1 LNGAHAV
8 ERLERLE
15 REAGKFMAA
24 TEKIARFLVDTG
36 FRDIPR
42 GAVETAKRTA
52 LDCVGAALAGVTE
65 PVSQTVTGYVTKL
78 GGPPQVSVFGAGVK
92 VSLADAAL
100 ANGSIAHALDYDD
113 CGVKIGHPSV
123 LVFPAVLSLGE
134 HLGASGQDILTAYIL
149 GLEIEGKLA
158 LHADFKL
165 MQARL
170 NHQTWYGS
178 IGAAAACAKLLKL
191 DGEKTRM
198 ALGIA
203 ANFACGLSAN
213 HGSMAGAM
221 AAGNACRNG
230 LTAALMAQNGIT
242 ANANI
247 IEAKNGFYDTLVGPG
262 HHDAERMAD
271 GLGKPFYIESPGI
284 GLKKYPSCYHTHR
297 ALDGVFQ
304 LLGEHRLSD
313 KDIVEVD
320 VGTSERAMRVL
331 AFTEPATPY
340 QAKFSMPYCIA
351 AAVVDREVTL
361 ETFTDH
367 KFQDRHIVQTR
378 KKVHLSFPDVPIW
391 PGLADV
397 GPDTEFVGN
406 PVTIRT
412 TDGRSYSARV
422 DIPRG
427 DPALPLTD
435 DELLSKYRDC
445 ARSRLG
451 PNDMDSSVG
460 MVLGLEKV
468 AEIGTLM
475 ATLSSPLHE
484 T

>member
-1 LNGAHAV
+1 MG
-8 ERLERLE
+8 
-15 REAGKFMAA
+15 A
-24 TEKIARFLVDTG
+24 TEKIAQFVVDTSFEG
-36 FRDIPR
+36 IPR
-42 GAVETAKRTA
+42 DAIEKAKRTA
-52 LDCVGAALAGVTE
+52 LDCIGAALAGVGE
-65 PVSQTVTGYVTKL
+65 PVSQTITGYATRL
-78 GGPPQVSVFGAGVK
+78 GGPAQASVFGAGVR
-92 VSLADAAL
+92 VSVADAAL
-100 ANGSIAHALDYDD
+100 TNGCIAHALDYDD

-123 LVFPAVLSLGE
+123 LVLPAVLSLGE
-134 HLGASGQDILTAYIL
+134 HLGASGKDILTAYVI

-178 IGAAAACAKLLKL
+178 IGAAAACAELLKL
-191 DGEKTRM
+191 NLEKTRM

-203 ANFACGLSAN
+203 ANYACGLSVN

-230 LTAALMAQNGIT
+230 VTATLMAQAGIT
-242 ANANI
+242 ANPNI
-247 IEAKNGFYDTLVGPG
+247 IEAMNGFYDTLVGAG
-262 HHDAERMAD
+262 HYDAQRMAA
-271 GLGKPFYIESPGI
+271 GLGNPFYIESPGI

-297 ALDGVFQ
+297 VLDGVFQ

-313 KDIVEVD
+313 KDIAEVD

-351 AAVVDREVTL
+351 AAVVDQQVTL
-361 ETFTDH
+361 ETFTPS
-367 KFQDRHIVQTR
+367 KFVDRNIVETR

-412 TDGRSYSARV
+412 TDGRRYSARV

-435 DELLSKYRDC
+435 DELLAKFRDC
-445 ARSRLG
+445 ARSQLRSA
-451 PNDMDSSVG
+451 DMERSVDQ
-460 MVLGLEKV
+460 VLGLERV
-468 AEIGTLM
+468 ADVATLM
-475 ATLSSPLHE
+475 TTLKSSLRQI
-484 T
+484 

>member
-1 LNGAHAV
+1 MG
-8 ERLERLE
+8 
-15 REAGKFMAA
+15 A
-24 TEKIARFLVDTG
+24 TEKIAGFIVDNG
-36 FRDIPR
+36 YEDIPR
-42 GAVETAKRTA
+42 DAVEKAKRTA
-52 LDCVGAALAGVTE
+52 LDCLGAALAGVVE
-65 PVSQTVTGYVTKL
+65 PVSQTITAYITKL
-78 GGPPQVSVFGAGVK
+78 GGPAQASVFGAGLK
-92 VSLADAAL
+92 VSVPDAAL

-123 LVFPAVLSLGE
+123 LVLPAVLSLGE
-134 HLGASGQDILTAYIL
+134 QLGASGQDILTAYIL
-149 GLEIEGKLA
+149 GLEVEGKLA

-178 IGAAAACAKLLKL
+178 IGAAAACAKLLRL
-191 DGEKTRM
+191 DVTKTRM
-198 ALGIA
+198 ALGIGG
-203 ANFACGLSAN
+203 NFACGLSAN

-230 LTAALMAQNGIT
+230 VTAALMAQEGVT
-242 ANANI
+242 ANPNI
-247 IEAKNGFYDTLVGPG
+247 IEAKNGFYDTLVGRD
-262 HHDAERMAD
+262 HYDAERMAE
-271 GLGKPFYIESPGI
+271 GLGNPFYIESPGI

-313 KDIVEVD
+313 KNIAEVD

-331 AFTEPATPY
+331 AFSEPATPY
-340 QAKFSMPYCIA
+340 QAKYSMPHCIA
-351 AAVVDREVTL
+351 AAVVDRQVTL
-361 ETFTDH
+361 DTFTYD
-367 KFQDRHIVQTR
+367 KMTDRDIVEAK

-435 DELLSKYRDC
+435 EELLSKYRDC
-445 ARSRLG
+445 GRSQLR
-451 PNDMDSSVG
+451 PDDIERSVNLT
-460 MVLGLEKV
+460 LGLERM
-468 AEIGTLM
+468 ADIGTLM
-475 ATLSSPLHE
+475 AALSSPLRE
-484 T
+484 A

>member
-1 LNGAHAV
+1 MG
-8 ERLERLE
+8 
-15 REAGKFMAA
+15 A
-24 TEKIARFLVDTG
+24 TEKAARFIVDTKYG
-36 FRDIPR
+36 DIP
-42 GAVETAKRTA
+42 GDAVKKAKRSA
-52 LDCVGAALAGVTE
+52 LDCVGAALAGVAE
-65 PVSQTVTGYVTKL
+65 PVSQTITGYVTKL
-78 GGPPQVSVFGAGVK
+78 GGPPQASVFGAGVK

-123 LVFPAVLSLGE
+123 LVLPAVLSLGE
-134 HLGASGQDILTAYIL
+134 HLGASGQEILTAYVL

-191 DGEKTRM
+191 DVAKTRM

-230 LTAALMAQNGIT
+230 VIAALMAQAGIT

-262 HHDAERMAD
+262 HHDAERMAES
-271 GLGKPFYIESPGI
+271 LGNPFYIESPGI

-313 KDIVEVD
+313 KDIAEVD

-351 AAVVDREVTL
+351 AAVVDHQVTL
-361 ETFTDH
+361 ETFTDR
-367 KFQDRHIVQTR
+367 KFEDRNIVETR

-435 DELLSKYRDC
+435 DELLEKYRDC
-445 ARSRLG
+445 GRSQLR
-451 PNDMDSSVG
+451 PDDMERSVDL
-460 MVLGLEKV
+460 VLGLERV
-468 AEIGTLM
+468 TDIRTLL
-475 ATLSSPLHE
+475 ATLGSPLRE
-484 T
+484 A

>member
-1 LNGAHAV
+1 MG
-8 ERLERLE
+8 
-15 REAGKFMAA
+15 A
-24 TEKIARFLVDTG
+24 TEKIAG
-36 FRDIPR
+36 FIVETDYEDIPR
-42 GAVETAKRTA
+42 DAVEKAKRTA
-52 LDCVGAALAGVTE
+52 LDCLGAALAGVVE
-65 PVSQTVTGYVTKL
+65 PVSQTITGYVTKL
-78 GGPPQVSVFGAGVK
+78 GGPRQASVFGAGLK
-92 VSLADAAL
+92 VSVPDAAL

-123 LVFPAVLSLGE
+123 LVLPAVLSLGE
-134 HLGASGQDILTAYIL
+134 QLGASGQDILTAYIL
-149 GLEIEGKLA
+149 GLEVEGKMA

-165 MQARL
+165 MQDRL

-178 IGAAAACAKLLKL
+178 IGAAAGCAKLLRL
-191 DGEKTRM
+191 DVAKTRM

-230 LTAALMAQNGIT
+230 VIAALMSQEGVT
-242 ANANI
+242 ANPDI
-247 IEAKNGFYDTLVGPG
+247 IEAKNGFYDTLVGVG
-262 HHDAERMAD
+262 HYDAERMED
-271 GLGKPFYIESPGI
+271 SLGNPFYIESPGI

-331 AFTEPATPY
+331 AFSEPATPY
-340 QAKFSMPYCIA
+340 QAKFSMPHCIA
-351 AAVVDREVTL
+351 AAVVDHRVTL
-361 ETFTDH
+361 DTFTSD
-367 KFQDRHIVQTR
+367 KMEDRGIVEAR
-378 KKVHLSFPDVPIW
+378 KKVRLSFPDIPIW

-412 TDGRSYSARV
+412 MDGRSYNARV

-435 DELLSKYRDC
+435 DELLAKYRDC
-445 ARSRLG
+445 GRSQLRPG
-451 PNDMDSSVG
+451 DIERSVG
-460 MVLGLEKV
+460 LVLGLESV
-468 AEIGTLM
+468 ADIGTLI
-475 ATLSSPLHE
+475 ATLSSPLRK

>member
-1 LNGAHAV
+1 
-8 ERLERLE
+8 
-15 REAGKFMAA
+15 
-24 TEKIARFLVDTG
+24 
-36 FRDIPR
+36 
-42 GAVETAKRTA
+42 
-52 LDCVGAALAGVTE
+52 
-65 PVSQTVTGYVTKL
+65 
-78 GGPPQVSVFGAGVK
+78 VK
-92 VSLADAAL
+92 VSAADAAL
-100 ANGSIAHALDYDD
+100 ANGCIAHALDYDD

-123 LVFPAVLSLGE
+123 LVLPAVLSLGE
-134 HLGASGQDILTAYIL
+134 HLGASGKDILTAYVI

-191 DGEKTRM
+191 NIEKTRM

-203 ANFACGLSAN
+203 GNYACGLSVN

-230 LTAALMAQNGIT
+230 VTGALMAQAGIT
-242 ANANI
+242 ANPNM
-247 IEAKNGFYDTLVGPG
+247 IEAKNGFYDTLVGRD
-262 HHDAERMAD
+262 HYDAERMAD
-271 GLGKPFYIESPGI
+271 GLGNPFYIESPGI

-304 LLGEHRLSD
+304 LLNEHRLND
-313 KDIVEVD
+313 KEIDEID

-351 AAVVDREVTL
+351 AAVVDQQVTL
-361 ETFTDH
+361 ETFTPG
-367 KFQDRHIVQTR
+367 KFEDRSIVQTR
-378 KKVHLSFPDVPIW
+378 KKVHLSFPDMPIW

-427 DPALPLTD
+427 DPALPLND
-435 DELLSKYRDC
+435 DELLTKYNDC
-445 ARSRLG
+445 ARGELRRD
-451 PNDMDSSVG
+451 NIQRSVELI
-460 MVLGLEKV
+460 LGLEN
-468 AEIGTLM
+468 ITDIRR
-475 ATLSSPLHE
+475 
-484 T
+484 

>member
-1 LNGAHAV
+1 MG
-8 ERLERLE
+8 
-15 REAGKFMAA
+15 A
-24 TEKIARFLVDTG
+24 TEKIARFIVDTG
-36 FRDIPR
+36 YAEIPHD
-42 GAVETAKRTA
+42 AVEKAKRTA
-52 LDCVGAALAGVTE
+52 LDCLGAALAGVAE
-65 PVSQTVTGYVTKL
+65 QVSQAITGYVTKL
-78 GGPPQVSVFGAGVK
+78 GGPPQASVLGAGLKVSVP
-92 VSLADAAL
+92 DAAL

-123 LVFPAVLSLGE
+123 LVLPAVLNLGE
-134 HLGASGQDILTAYIL
+134 HLGASGRDILTAYIL

-178 IGAAAACAKLLKL
+178 IGAAAACAKLLRL
-191 DGEKTRM
+191 DVAKTRM
-198 ALGIA
+198 TLGIG

-230 LTAALMAQNGIT
+230 VTAALMAREGVT
-242 ANANI
+242 ANPNI
-247 IEAKNGFYDTLVGPG
+247 IEAKNGFYDTLVGVG
-262 HHDAERMAD
+262 HYDAERMAAN
-271 GLGKPFYIESPGI
+271 LGNPFYIESPGI

-304 LLGEHRLSD
+304 LLGEHRLND

-331 AFTEPATPY
+331 TFSEPETPY
-340 QAKFSMPYCIA
+340 QAKYSMPYCIA
-351 AAVVDREVTL
+351 AAVVNHQVTL
-361 ETFTDH
+361 DTFTAH
-367 KFQDRHIVQTR
+367 KMEDRGIVEAR

-406 PVTIRT
+406 PVMIRT
-412 TDGRSYSARV
+412 TDGRSYNARV

-435 DELLSKYRDC
+435 EELLAKYRDC
-445 ARSRLG
+445 GQSQLRPDKIERSVDL
-451 PNDMDSSVG
+451 
-460 MVLGLEKV
+460 VLGLERV
-468 AEIGTLM
+468 ADIGTLI
-475 ATLSSPLHE
+475 ATLRSPSHE
-484 T
+484 A

>member
-1 LNGAHAV
+1 MGV
-8 ERLERLE
+8 
-15 REAGKFMAA
+15 
-24 TEKIARFLVDTG
+24 TEKIARFIVDTRYEG
-36 FRDIPR
+36 IP
-42 GAVETAKRTA
+42 GEAVKIAKRSA
-52 LDCVGAALAGVTE
+52 LDCVGAALAGVAE
-65 PVSQTVTGYVTKL
+65 PVSQTITGYVTKL
-78 GGPPQVSVFGAGVK
+78 GGPAQASVFGAGVK
-92 VSLADAAL
+92 VSVADAAL

-123 LVFPAVLSLGE
+123 LVLPAVLSLGE
-134 HLGASGQDILTAYIL
+134 HVGASGQDILTAYIL

-158 LHADFKL
+158 LYADFKL

-178 IGAAAACAKLLKL
+178 MGAAAACAKILKL
-191 DGEKTRM
+191 DVAKTRM

-230 LTAALMAQNGIT
+230 VTAALMAQVGIT

-247 IEAKNGFYDTLVGPG
+247 IEAKNGFYDTLVGPD

-313 KDIVEVD
+313 KDVAEVD

-351 AAVVDREVTL
+351 AAMVDHQVTL
-361 ETFTDH
+361 ETFTPR
-367 KFQDRHIVQTR
+367 KFEDRHIVEAR
-378 KKVHLSFPDVPIW
+378 KKIHLSFPDVPIW

-412 TDGRSYSARV
+412 TDGQSYSARV

-435 DELLSKYRDC
+435 DELLAKYRDC
-445 ARSRLG
+445 GRSQLRTDDLER
-451 PNDMDSSVG
+451 SVG
-460 MVLGLEKV
+460 LVLGLEKV

-475 ATLSSPLHE
+475 ATLSSAVHKA
-484 T
+484 

>member
-1 LNGAHAV
+1 MG
-8 ERLERLE
+8 
-15 REAGKFMAA
+15 A
-24 TEKIARFLVDTG
+24 TEKIARFIVDTHYNDLP
-36 FRDIPR
+36 RD
-42 GAVETAKRTA
+42 AVEKAKRTA
-52 LDCVGAALAGVTE
+52 LDCLGAALAGVVE
-65 PVSQTVTGYVTKL
+65 PVSETITGYVTKL
-78 GGPPQVSVFGAGVK
+78 GGPPQASMFGGGLKVSV
-92 VSLADAAL
+92 ADAAL

-123 LVFPAVLSLGE
+123 LVLPAVLSLGE
-134 HLGASGQDILTAYIL
+134 HLGASGQEILTAYIL
-149 GLEIEGKLA
+149 GLEVEGKLA

-178 IGAAAACAKLLKL
+178 VGAAAACAKLLRL
-191 DGEKTRM
+191 DVAKTRM

-230 LTAALMAQNGIT
+230 VTAALMALEGVM
-242 ANANI
+242 ANPNI
-247 IEAKNGFYDTLVGPG
+247 IESKNGFYDTLIGAG
-262 HHDAERMAD
+262 HYDAERMAD
-271 GLGKPFYIESPGI
+271 GLGNPFYIESPGI

-304 LLGEHRLSD
+304 LLGEHGLSD
-313 KDIVEVD
+313 KEIAEVD

-331 AFTEPATPY
+331 AFSEPATPY
-340 QAKFSMPYCIA
+340 QAKYSMPYCIA
-351 AAVVDREVTL
+351 AAVVDRQVTL
-361 ETFTDH
+361 DSFTPR
-367 KFQDRHIVQTR
+367 KFEDRGIVEAK
-378 KKVHLSFPDVPIW
+378 KKVHLSFPNVPIW

-406 PVTIRT
+406 PVTIRM

-445 ARSRLG
+445 GRSQLRS
-451 PNDMDSSVG
+451 DEMERSVDL
-460 MVLGLEKV
+460 VLGLERLADV
-468 AEIGTLM
+468 GTLM
-475 ATLSSPLHE
+475 TTLTAPTHKA
-484 T
+484 

>member
-1 LNGAHAV
+1 
-8 ERLERLE
+8 
-15 REAGKFMAA
+15 MAA
-24 TEKIARFLVDTG
+24 TEKIARFIVG
-36 FRDIPR
+36 IGYENIP
-42 GAVETAKRTA
+42 GDAVEKAKRTA
-52 LDCVGAALAGVTE
+52 LDCLGAALAGVVE
-65 PVSQTVTGYVTKL
+65 PVGQTITGYVTKL
-78 GGPPQVSVFGAGVK
+78 GGPPQASVFGAGLK
-92 VSLADAAL
+92 VSVQDAAL
-100 ANGSIAHALDYDD
+100 ANGAIAHALDYDD

-123 LVFPAVLSLGE
+123 LVLPAVLSLGE

-149 GLEIEGKLA
+149 GLEIEGKMA

-178 IGAAAACAKLLKL
+178 IGACAACAKLLRL
-191 DGEKTRM
+191 DVDKTRM

-230 LTAALMAQNGIT
+230 VVAALMAQEGFT
-242 ANANI
+242 ANPNI

-262 HHDAERMAD
+262 HYDAERMAD

-304 LLGEHRLSD
+304 LIGEHRLSD
-313 KDIVEVD
+313 KDIAEVD

-331 AFTEPATPY
+331 AFSEPATPY
-340 QAKFSMPYCIA
+340 QAKFSMPHCIA
-351 AAVVDREVTL
+351 AAVVDHQVTL
-361 ETFTDH
+361 DTFTSH
-367 KFQDRHIVQTR
+367 KMEDRGILETR

-422 DIPRG
+422 DIPHG

-435 DELLSKYRDC
+435 EELLAKYREC
-445 ARSRLG
+445 GRSQLSSDDIER
-451 PNDMDSSVG
+451 SVG
-460 MVLGLEKV
+460 LVLGLETV
-468 AEIGTLM
+468 ADIGTLM
-475 ATLSSPLHE
+475 TTLGSSVRE
-484 T
+484 A

>member
-1 LNGAHAV
+1 MG
-8 ERLERLE
+8 
-15 REAGKFMAA
+15 A
-24 TEKIARFLVDTG
+24 TEKIARFLTDTG
-36 FRDIPR
+36 YEDIPR
-42 GAVETAKRTA
+42 DAVEKAKRTA
-52 LDCVGAALAGVTE
+52 LDCMGAALAGVVE
-65 PVSQTVTGYVTKL
+65 PVSQAVTGYITRL
-78 GGPPQVSVFGAGVK
+78 GGPPQASVFGAGLK
-92 VSLADAAL
+92 VSAPDAAL

-123 LVFPAVLSLGE
+123 LVLPAVLSLGD
-134 HLGASGQDILTAYIL
+134 HVGASGQDTLAAYIL
-149 GLEIEGKLA
+149 GLEVEGKVA

-178 IGAAAACAKLLKL
+178 IGAAAACAKLLRL
-191 DGEKTRM
+191 DVDKTRM

-203 ANFACGLSAN
+203 ANFACGLAAN
-213 HGSMAGAM
+213 HGSMAAAAG
-221 AAGNACRNG
+221 AGNACRNG
-230 LTAALMAQNGIT
+230 VVAAFMAQEGVT
-242 ANANI
+242 ANPNI

-262 HHDAERMAD
+262 HYDAERMEES
-271 GLGKPFYIESPGI
+271 LGNPFYIEAPGI

-297 ALDGVFQ
+297 ALDGVLQ
-304 LLGEHRLSD
+304 LMGEHCLSD
-313 KDIVEVD
+313 KEIAEVE

-331 AFTEPATPY
+331 AFSAPATPY
-340 QAKFSMPYCIA
+340 QAKFSMPHCIA
-351 AAVVDREVTL
+351 AALVDHQVTL
-361 ETFTDH
+361 DTFTSH
-367 KFQDRHIVQTR
+367 KMEDRHIVETR
-378 KKVHLSFPDVPIW
+378 KKVRLSFPDLPIW

-435 DELLSKYRDC
+435 GELLAKYREC
-445 ARSRLG
+445 ARSQLR
-451 PNDMDSSVG
+451 PDDIERSVG
-460 MVLGLEKV
+460 LVLGLERV

-475 ATLSSPLHE
+475 DILRSPSLRKA
-484 T
+484 

>member
-1 LNGAHAV
+1 MG
-8 ERLERLE
+8 
-15 REAGKFMAA
+15 A
-24 TEKIARFLVDTG
+24 TEKIAQFIVDTEYQDLP
-36 FRDIPR
+36 RDV
-42 GAVETAKRTA
+42 VEKAKRTG
-52 LDCVGAALAGVTE
+52 LDCVGAALAGVAE
-65 PVSQTVTGYVTKL
+65 PVSQTITAYVTKL
-78 GGPPQVSVFGAGVK
+78 DSPTQASVFGAGLK
-92 VSLADAAL
+92 VSVADAAL
-100 ANGSIAHALDYDD
+100 ANGAIAHALDYDD

-123 LVFPAVLSLGE
+123 LVLPAVLSLGE
-134 HLGASGQDILTAYIL
+134 HLGASGSDILIAYAV
-149 GLEIEGKLA
+149 GLEVECKLA

-165 MQARL
+165 MQTRL

-178 IGAAAACAKLLKL
+178 MGAAAACAKLLRL
-191 DGEKTRM
+191 DVAKTRM

-203 ANFACGLSAN
+203 GNLACGLSAN

-230 LTAALMAQNGIT
+230 VIAAFMAQAGIT
-242 ANANI
+242 ANPNI
-247 IEAKNGFYDTLVGPG
+247 IEAKNGFYDTLVGAG
-262 HHDAERMAD
+262 HYDAERMAD

-304 LLGEHRLSD
+304 LLGEHRLSE
-313 KDIVEVD
+313 KEIVEVD
-320 VGTSERAMRVL
+320 VGTSERALRVL
-331 AFTEPATPY
+331 AFSEPATPY
-340 QAKFSMPYCIA
+340 QAKFSMPHCIA

-361 ETFTDH
+361 DTFTDQ
-367 KFQDRHIVQTR
+367 KMVNGDIVEAR

-427 DPALPLTD
+427 DPALPLSD
-435 DELLSKYRDC
+435 DEILAKYREC
-445 ARSRLG
+445 GRSQLG
-451 PNDMDSSVG
+451 AENIERSVG
-460 MVLGLEKV
+460 LVLGFEKV
-468 AEIGTLM
+468 ESVGILM
-475 ATLSSPLHE
+475 AILRSPLLKA
-484 T
+484 

>member
-1 LNGAHAV
+1 MSVNSV
-8 ERLERLE
+8 
-15 REAGKFMAA
+15 
-24 TEKIARFLVDTG
+24 TEKIALFIADTN
-36 FRDIPR
+36 FDDIPSE
-42 GAVETAKRTA
+42 AVAKAKRTA

-65 PVSQTVTGYVTKL
+65 PVSQTITGYVTKL
-78 GGPPQVSVFGAGVK
+78 GGPPQASVFGAGFKASVQ
-92 VSLADAAL
+92 DAAL
-100 ANGSIAHALDYDD
+100 ANGAIAHALDYDD

-123 LVFPAVLSLGE
+123 LVLPAVLSLGE

-178 IGAAAACAKLLKL
+178 IGAAAACAKLFKL
-191 DGEKTRM
+191 DVAKTRM

-230 LTAALMAQNGIT
+230 VTAALMAGAGVT
-242 ANANI
+242 ANPNI
-247 IEAKNGFYDTLVGPG
+247 IEAKNGFYDTLVGPC
-262 HHDAERMAD
+262 HYDAERMAD
-271 GLGKPFYIESPGI
+271 GLAKPFYIESPGI

-304 LLGEHRLSD
+304 LIGEHRLSD
-313 KDIVEVD
+313 KDIAEVD

-340 QAKFSMPYCIA
+340 QAKFSMPHCIA
-351 AAVVDREVTL
+351 AAVVDHAVTL
-361 ETFTDH
+361 DTFTPH
-367 KFQDRHIVQTR
+367 KFEDRSIVETR
-378 KKVHLSFPDVPIW
+378 KKIHLSFPDVPIW

-406 PVTIRT
+406 PVTIKT

-435 DELLSKYRDC
+435 DELLAKYRDC
-445 ARSRLG
+445 ARSQLRSDDIERSMG
-451 PNDMDSSVG
+451 V
-460 MVLGLEKV
+460 VLGLEKV
-468 AEIGTLM
+468 ADIATLM
-475 ATLSSPLHE
+475 TTLRSPLRE
-484 T
+484 AKI

>member
-1 LNGAHAV
+1 MG
-8 ERLERLE
+8 
-15 REAGKFMAA
+15 A
-24 TEKIARFLVDTG
+24 TEKIAQFVVNTSYE
-36 FRDIPR
+36 DIPSD
-42 GAVETAKRTA
+42 AVEKAKRTA
-52 LDCVGAALAGVTE
+52 LDCLGAALAGVTE
-65 PVSQTVTGYVTKL
+65 PVSQTITGYVTKL
-78 GGPPQVSVFGAGVK
+78 GGPPQASVFGAGLQ
-92 VSLADAAL
+92 VSVADAAL

-123 LVFPAVLSLGE
+123 LVLPAVLSLGE
-134 HLGASGQDILTAYIL
+134 HVGASGQDILAAYIV
-149 GLEIEGKLA
+149 GLEVEGKLA

-178 IGAAAACAKLLKL
+178 IGAAAACAKLLRL
-191 DGEKTRM
+191 DVAKTRM
-198 ALGIA
+198 ALGLA
-203 ANFACGLSAN
+203 GNFACGLSAN

-230 LTAALMAQNGIT
+230 VVAALMAQVGIT
-242 ANANI
+242 ANSNI

-262 HHDAERMAD
+262 HYDAERMAD

-304 LLGEHRLSD
+304 LMEEHRLSD
-313 KDIVEVD
+313 KDIAAVD

-331 AFTEPATPY
+331 AFSEPATPY
-340 QAKFSMPYCIA
+340 QAKFSMPHCIA
-351 AAVVDREVTL
+351 AAVVDHAVTL
-361 ETFTDH
+361 ETFTDR
-367 KFQDRHIVQTR
+367 KFADRHIVETR

-412 TDGRSYSARV
+412 TDGRNYSARV

-445 ARSRLG
+445 GRSQLRPDDIERSVNLVLELENAADIG
-451 PNDMDSSVG
+451 P
-460 MVLGLEKV
+460 LITILR
-468 AEIGTLM
+468 
-475 ATLSSPLHE
+475 SPLCE
-484 T
+484 A

>member
-1 LNGAHAV
+1 MG
-8 ERLERLE
+8 
-15 REAGKFMAA
+15 A
-24 TEKIARFLVDTG
+24 TEKIARFIIETDYE
-36 FRDIPR
+36 DIPR
-42 GAVETAKRTA
+42 DAVEKAKRTA
-52 LDCVGAALAGVTE
+52 LDCLGAALAGVVE
-65 PVSQTVTGYVTKL
+65 PVSQTITGYVKKL
-78 GGPPQVSVFGAGVK
+78 GGPPQASVFGAGLK
-92 VSLADAAL
+92 VSVQDAAL
-100 ANGSIAHALDYDD
+100 ANGVIAHALDYDD

-123 LVFPAVLSLGE
+123 LVFPGLLSLGE
-134 HLGASGQDILTAYIL
+134 QLGASGQDILTAYIL

-178 IGAAAACAKLLKL
+178 IGAAAACAKLLRL
-191 DGEKTRM
+191 DVAKTRM

-230 LTAALMAQNGIT
+230 VTAALMAQEGVT
-242 ANANI
+242 ANPNI
-247 IEAKNGFYDTLVGPG
+247 IEAKNGFYDTLVGRD
-262 HHDAERMAD
+262 HYDAERMAD
-271 GLGKPFYIESPGI
+271 GLGNPFYIQSPGI

-304 LLGEHRLSD
+304 LLGEHRLID
-313 KDIVEVD
+313 KDIIEVD

-331 AFTEPATPY
+331 AFSEPETPY
-340 QAKFSMPYCIA
+340 QAKFSMPYCVA
-351 AAVVDREVTL
+351 AAVVDHAVTL
-361 ETFTDH
+361 DTFTAR
-367 KFQDRHIVQTR
+367 KMEERGVVEAR
-378 KKVHLSFPDVPIW
+378 KKVRLSFPDVPIW

-435 DELLSKYRDC
+435 NELLAKYRDC
-445 ARSRLG
+445 GRSQLR
-451 PNDMDSSVG
+451 PDEIERSVSLA
-460 MVLGLEKV
+460 LGLETV
-468 AEIGTLM
+468 ANIGTLM
-475 ATLSSPLHE
+475 AALRSPSRE
-484 T
+484 A

>member
-1 LNGAHAV
+1 MTV
-8 ERLERLE
+8 TSV
-15 REAGKFMAA
+15 
-24 TEKIARFLVDTG
+24 TEKIALFIADTN
-36 FRDIPR
+36 FDDIPR
-42 GAVETAKRTA
+42 DAVEKVKRTA
-52 LDCVGAALAGVTE
+52 LDCVGAALAGVAE
-65 PVSQTVTGYVTKL
+65 PVSQTIIGYVTKL
-78 GGPPQVSVFGAGVK
+78 GGPSQASVFGAGLK
-92 VSLADAAL
+92 VAVADAAL
-100 ANGSIAHALDYDD
+100 ANGCIAHALDYDD

-123 LVFPAVLSLGE
+123 LVLPAVLSLGE

-191 DGEKTRM
+191 DEAKTRM

-230 LTAALMAQNGIT
+230 VVAALMAQEGIT
-242 ANANI
+242 ANPAI

-262 HHDAERMAD
+262 HYDAERMAD

-304 LLGEHRLSD
+304 LLGEHRLND
-313 KDIVEVD
+313 KDIAEVD

-351 AAVVDREVTL
+351 AAVVDHAVTL
-361 ETFTDH
+361 DTFTPR
-367 KFQDRHIVQTR
+367 KFEDRNIVETR
-378 KKVHLSFPDVPIW
+378 KKIHLSFPDVPIW

-397 GPDTEFVGN
+397 DPDTEFVGN

-427 DPALPLTD
+427 DPALPLSD
-435 DELLSKYRDC
+435 DELLAKYRDC
-445 ARSRLG
+445 GRSQLSTDDIER
-451 PNDMDSSVG
+451 SVG
-460 MVLGLEKV
+460 LVMGLERV
-468 AEIGTLM
+468 TDIGALT
-475 ATLSSPLHE
+475 ATLKLPLRVA
-484 T
+484 